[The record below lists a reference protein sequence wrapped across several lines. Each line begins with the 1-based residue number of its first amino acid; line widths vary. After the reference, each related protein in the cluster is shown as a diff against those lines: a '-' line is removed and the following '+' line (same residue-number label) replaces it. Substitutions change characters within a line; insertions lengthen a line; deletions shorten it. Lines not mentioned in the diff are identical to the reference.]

1 MNMDIGNMNCC
12 WAKLVPAI
20 ADKIR

>member
-20 ADKIR
+20 ADKIG